1 MDGECGL
8 QKIPDVYTD
17 LCSLT
22 SDKTSP
28 VLRYPGGKQ
37 RQITYFDHLLPD
49 ATSITGRYI
58 EPFVGGGAVFFHINP
73 SVALLSDK
81 NPELIDLY
89 TGIRDYPDAV
99 WGLYHTFPGTK
110 RGYYKIR
117 DYSTDE
123 LTLPQRAARTLY
135 LNRTCFKGMWRHNA
149 QGKFNVGYGGQDR
162 RGVLSKER
170 LFEVSLHL
178 SRATLRCCD
187 FEPIIDSCQAGDFLF
202 LDPPYRPG
210 EKDQINDHYTF
221 GKFRYDDQIRLA
233 QALYRA
239 SERGVRWLM
248 TNSSHEDIT
257 GLYEGCQCMPL
268 LKGTGSSPGQ
278 IVEDTKE
285 VIILNTEAD

>member
-1 MDGECGL
+1 MNSECAI
-8 QKIPDVYTD
+8 QKIANVHPDPYSPT
-17 LCSLT
+17 LE
-22 SDKTSP
+22 KASP

-37 RQITYFDHLLPD
+37 RQVTYFDHLLPD
-49 ATSITGRYI
+49 ADSIIGRYV

-73 SVALLSDK
+73 RIAILSDK

-89 TGIRDYPDAV
+89 TGIRDHPDVV
-99 WGLYHTFPGTK
+99 WDLYHTFPGTK
-110 RGYYKIR
+110 RGYYQIR

-162 RGVLSKER
+162 RGVISRGR

-178 SRATLRCCD
+178 SRAILQCCD
-187 FEPIIDSCQAGDFLF
+187 FEPMIDSCQAGDFLF
-202 LDPPYRPG
+202 IDPPYRPG
-210 EKDQINDHYTF
+210 EKEQTNDHYTYGTF
-221 GKFRYDDQIRLA
+221 GYGDQIRLS
-233 QALYRA
+233 QSLRRA

-257 GLYEGCQCMPL
+257 GLYEGFRCIPL
-268 LKGTGSSPGQ
+268 LKGTGKHPGHL
-278 IVEDTKE
+278 VEHTNE
-285 VIILNTEAD
+285 VVIQSAEGD